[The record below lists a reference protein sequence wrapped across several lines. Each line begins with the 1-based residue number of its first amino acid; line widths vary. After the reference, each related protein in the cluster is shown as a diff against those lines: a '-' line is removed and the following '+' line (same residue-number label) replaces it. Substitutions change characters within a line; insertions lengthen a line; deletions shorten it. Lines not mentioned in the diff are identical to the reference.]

1 MAESAQ
7 GPVDGLALRIEDLG
21 LGHDFDD
28 DSGHGGTPRS
38 VETRG
43 GPGPAG
49 ARLPILPGLGG
60 ATERL
65 GPGGCTLARAAE
77 DRTLAQAAEANAT
90 AGHS

>member
-1 MAESAQ
+1 M
-7 GPVDGLALRIEDLG
+7 
-21 LGHDFDD
+21 
-28 DSGHGGTPRS
+28 
-38 VETRG
+38 ETRG

-65 GPGGCTLARAAE
+65 GPEACTLAQAAE